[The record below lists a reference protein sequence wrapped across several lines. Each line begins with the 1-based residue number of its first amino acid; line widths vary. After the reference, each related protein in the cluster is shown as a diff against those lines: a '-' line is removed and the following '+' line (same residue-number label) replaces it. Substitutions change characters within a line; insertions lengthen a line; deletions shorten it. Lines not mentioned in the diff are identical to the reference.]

1 MDVEPIFGRSGRA
14 HTHPQQILEL
24 VSRLRP
30 PVHLDLLCLVVNMHF
45 ILVGLG
51 HVLRLIQ
58 FVILLVSLAIGALP
72 IFLIRLTILIAMI
85 LPLILVIAAFDL
97 LGNGGEAQGRL

>member
-1 MDVEPIFGRSGRA
+1 
-14 HTHPQQILEL
+14 
-24 VSRLRP
+24 
-30 PVHLDLLCLVVNMHF
+30 MHF
-45 ILVGLG
+45 ILVGLS